1 VVYCFRKSQQI
12 TIVYVLG
19 IPTFAGNII
28 KVLEKS
34 RSLHKLS
41 SAGLLISLGI
51 IFGDIGTSPLYVFK
65 AIVGDNIISS
75 DLILGGLSCI
85 FWILTLQTT
94 VKYVL
99 IVLRADNKGEGGI
112 FSLYTL
118 VKRRA
123 AWLIFP
129 AMIGGASLLADGMIT
144 PPITVSS
151 AIEGLNIYFPN
162 LPTVPIVIV
171 IISFLFLIQR
181 FGTSIVGRVFG
192 PLMFIWF
199 STMGVL
205 GLAYVMDQPEVF
217 KAINPYYAYNIL
229 INYPNAWLILGAV
242 FLCTTGAEALY
253 SDLGHC
259 GRSNIRVSWIF
270 VKACLLLNYFGQ
282 GVWLL
287 QHQGLKLNYQNPFY
301 LIMPDWFLMF
311 GIGIATV
318 AAIIAS
324 QAMISGSFTLISEAV
339 RLNIWPKV
347 RINYPSNQKGQLYV
361 PSINFILWIG
371 CMIVVLIFKE
381 SRNMEAAYGLAINIT
396 FLMTTIL
403 MTFYLSKKH
412 LPKYLVFLFFGIF
425 ISMELI
431 LLISN
436 GVKIVHGGWL
446 TIILSAFLFII
457 MVSWWW
463 ARKIK
468 NDFVRFVDIEHY
480 YSILKELSE
489 DNSVPRYASQL
500 VYLTSANFSS
510 EIESKIMYSIL
521 QKKPKRA
528 DVYWLAHVDVTDEP
542 FTNEYKVTQLIDR
555 KLIRID
561 FRLGFRVE
569 QRISLLLRKVIEDMV
584 KNKEIDITSQ
594 YPTLKKYGLVGDFK
608 FVVLQKVISRSN
620 DLSFIKRIV
629 IDIYNVLRRL
639 SLSDEKGFG
648 LDSSFVTVE
657 RVPLVVAQTKE
668 VTMKRIL

>member
-1 VVYCFRKSQQI
+1 MS
-12 TIVYVLG
+12 
-19 IPTFAGNII
+19 
-28 KVLEKS
+28 EKKYTVDK
-34 RSLHKLS
+34 HKNLNRLS

-75 DLILGGLSCI
+75 DLILGGLSCV

-123 AWLIFP
+123 KWLVFP
-129 AMIGGASLLADGMIT
+129 AMIGGAALLADGMIT

-151 AIEGLNIYFPN
+151 AIEGLNIYFPS
-162 LPTVPIVIV
+162 LPTVPIVLF
-171 IISFLFLIQR
+171 IISCLFIIQR
-181 FGTSIVGRVFG
+181 FGTSIVGKVFG
-192 PLMFIWF
+192 PLMFVWF

-205 GLAYVMDQPEVF
+205 GFAYVIQQPDIF
-217 KAINPYYAYNIL
+217 RAINPYYAINIL
-229 INYPNAWLILGAV
+229 LNYPNAWVILGAV

-259 GRSNIRVSWIF
+259 GRANIRVSWIF
-270 VKACLLLNYFGQ
+270 VKLCLILNYFGQ

-287 QHQGLKLNYQNPFY
+287 QHQGATLNYQNPFY
-301 LIMPDWFLMF
+301 LIMPDWFLIY
-311 GIGIATV
+311 GIGIATI

-324 QAMISGSFTLISEAV
+324 QAMISGSFTLIAEAV

-361 PSINFILWIG
+361 PSANFILWVG
-371 CMIVVLIFKE
+371 CIIVVLIFQE
-381 SRNMEAAYGLAINIT
+381 SRHMEAAYGLAINIT

-403 MTFYLSKKH
+403 MGYFLSKKH
-412 LPKYLVFLFFGIF
+412 VPKILIGLFVSVFL
-425 ISMELI
+425 
-431 LLISN
+431 LLEITLLFSN

-446 TIILSAFLFII
+446 TIILSSILFIVMI
-457 MVSWWW
+457 SWWW

-468 NDFVRFVDIEHY
+468 NTYVRFVDIEPY
-480 YSILKELSE
+480 YPILSDLSE
-489 DNSVPRYASQL
+489 DKTVPRYSSQL
-500 VYLTSANFSS
+500 VYLTSANFTS
-510 EIESKIMYSIL
+510 EIESKIIYSIL

-528 DVYWLAHVDVTDEP
+528 DVYWLVHVDVRDEP
-542 FTNEYKVTQLIDR
+542 FTSEYKVTSLIDK
-555 KLIRID
+555 KLIRVD

-569 QRISLLLRKVIEDMV
+569 QRISLLLRKVIEGMV
-584 KNKEIDITSQ
+584 KNKEIDIFSR
-594 YPTLKKYGLVGDFK
+594 YDSLKKYNMAGDFK

-620 DLSFIKRIV
+620 DLSFMQKII

-639 SLSDEKGFG
+639 SISEEKGFG
-648 LDSSFVTVE
+648 LDSSFVTIE
-657 RVPLVVAQTKE
+657 RVPLVVAETRDINIQRVE
-668 VTMKRIL
+668 